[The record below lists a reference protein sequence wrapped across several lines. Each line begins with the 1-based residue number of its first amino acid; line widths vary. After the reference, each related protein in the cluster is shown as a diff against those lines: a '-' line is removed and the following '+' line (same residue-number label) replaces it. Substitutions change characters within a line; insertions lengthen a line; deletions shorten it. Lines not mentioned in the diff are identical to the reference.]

1 MGSAAP
7 ARRGARGLLVVL
19 AAVIGLVTTLGALA
33 APTAA
38 AAGHAGAA
46 GAAGQEPA
54 AREAVASAEDDAGVT
69 LVYFRSETCPVCTNE
84 ADPWLAEL
92 GEEHPD
98 LDIRSIE
105 VSTDPQAQDVFRQM
119 MERRGEEARG
129 VPAFVLGDR
138 AWVGLT
144 DGIRSEI
151 EQLVRAALDEAPDD
165 APEAAP
171 EDEADPTGAE
181 TLSLGPLG
189 TVDLAAQPM
198 LAATALI
205 GFVDGFN
212 PCSLW
217 VLTVLL
223 AMVLHS
229 GSRGRIAAVG
239 GTFLLVTAAIYG
251 LFIAGLFT
259 VLGFAD
265 ELRAVQI
272 AVAVLAL
279 GFAAVSIKDF
289 LAFKQGLSLSIPDRF
304 KPRIYRGG
312 RELRRTDRSLPALLG
327 LTVVFAAGIAVVELP
342 CTAGFPLVWSGLV
355 ADAGV
360 AGAGFLGLLGTYLTV
375 YLAVEIA
382 ILVGALVTLRATRL
396 QEVHGRYLKLIGGTV
411 MAAIAVVLLADPSLM
426 ESVTGSFGVV
436 GAALAVAAAAIAW
449 DRQRTRPAT
458 RV

>member
-1 MGSAAP
+1 MGPRSSRRSVLALLAVVLCLLAGVGVLGGAAAPSASAAE
-7 ARRGARGLLVVL
+7 ADR
-19 AAVIGLVTTLGALA
+19 AAQADQADQA
-33 APTAA
+33 AQADQA
-38 AAGHAGAA
+38 D
-46 GAAGQEPA
+46 
-54 AREAVASAEDDAGVT
+54 EAEGPT
-69 LVYFRSETCPVCTNE
+69 LVYFRTDSCPVCTGE
-84 ADPWLAEL
+84 ADPWITDLAEERPEL
-92 GEEHPD
+92 DVRRVNVEH
-98 LDIRSIE
+98 
-105 VSTDPQAQDVFRQM
+105 DPQAQQVFVEM
-119 MERRGEEARG
+119 MERRGEQAGG
-129 VPAFVLGDR
+129 VPAFVLGDE

-144 DGIRSEI
+144 DGIRAEI
-151 EQLVRAALDEAPDD
+151 DGRIDAAL
-165 APEAAP
+165 
-171 EDEADPTGAE
+171 ADPGDEPADPDPDQPAGAE

-239 GTFLLVTAAIYG
+239 GTFLVVTAAIYG
-251 LFIAGLFT
+251 LFIAGVFT
-259 VLGFAD
+259 VLGFAE

-279 GFAAVSIKDF
+279 GFAAISIKDF

-355 ADAGV
+355 ADAGIGTLS
-360 AGAGFLGLLGTYLTV
+360 ASFLGLLGTYLAV
-375 YLAVEIA
+375 YLLVEIA

-411 MAAIAVVLLADPSLM
+411 MAAIAVVLLVDPSLM
-426 ESVTGSFGVV
+426 ESITGSFGVV

-449 DRQRTRPAT
+449 DRQRTQPSA